1 MNVLICDDERRD
13 LQMVRLHVEQFGKDQ
28 QIDVSIYTLWNP
40 KSSAEIMAMAEKHE
54 MDVAFLDIDMPHISG
69 DAIASALTEKYP
81 SIQIIFFT
89 NRGEMVYDM
98 LKYKPFRFIQKAEP
112 WKIDESVKTADDGW
126 TRSDRKSK
134 E

>member
-54 MDVAFLDIDMPHISG
+54 MDVAFLDIRQSRLYFLRTGARWFMICSNTNHFG
-69 DAIASALTEKYP
+69 L
-81 SIQIIFFT
+81 FRRR
-89 NRGEMVYDM
+89 NRGR
-98 LKYKPFRFIQKAEP
+98 LIRH
-112 WKIDESVKTADDGW
+112 
-126 TRSDRKSK
+126 
-134 E
+134 

>member
-40 KSSAEIMAMAEKHE
+40 KSSTEIMAMAEKHE

-81 SIQIIFFT
+81 SIQIIFLRTGARWFMICSNT
-89 NRGEMVYDM
+89 NHSGLFRRRNRGR
-98 LKYKPFRFIQKAEP
+98 LIRH
-112 WKIDESVKTADDGW
+112 
-126 TRSDRKSK
+126 
-134 E
+134 